1 MTNEELFKLLQNGD
15 ESARDELILKNQ
27 PLVMIVIKRYPKYN
41 DPIYG
46 IDDLISVGT
55 IGLIKAVD
63 TFDTEKGYE
72 FSTYAVKCITNQLL
86 QSYRKTQREV
96 KTFSLNTKLKGS
108 QNKTL
113 ADVIPDREKRM
124 EKRIEEQ
131 DMIMRGIHSVNNL
144 AKLQKNAITLHIL
157 SDGRLLQREIAK
169 QLGVSQSYCSRAIRD
184 AQRNLRKVCE
194 YDQ

>member
-1 MTNEELFKLLQNGD
+1 MTNDELFKLLQNGD
-15 ESARDELILKNQ
+15 ESARNELILQNQ
-27 PLVMIVIKRYPKYN
+27 PLVMVTIKRYPRHN
-41 DPIYG
+41 DPIYS

-63 TFDTEKGYE
+63 TFNVEKGYE

-86 QSYRKTQREV
+86 QSYRKIQREV
-96 KTFSLNTKLKGS
+96 ETFSLNAKFKGS

-131 DMIMRGIHSVNNL
+131 DMIMRGIHSVSNL
-144 AKLQKNAITLHIL
+144 AKLQRNAITLHIL

-169 QLGVSQSYCSRAIRD
+169 QLGVSQPHYSRAIRD
-184 AQRNLRKVCE
+184 AQRNLRKLCE
-194 YDQ
+194 YDA

>member
-131 DMIMRGIHSVNNL
+131 DMIMCGIHSVSNL

-169 QLGVSQSYCSRAIRD
+169 QLGVIQPHCSRAIRD
-184 AQRNLRKVCE
+184 AQRNLRKLCE
-194 YDQ
+194 YDA